1 MKLKIIYIAIIVA
14 ISNLSFADGHDEEA
28 YKTYTGEVLQC
39 NFNEGKDLDDAL
51 NMVRK
56 DWYKMAQ
63 SYPAPYEGNVVPLNC
78 MLQQMEDMI
87 YLGLDS
93 PLITMQWER

>member
-1 MKLKIIYIAIIVA
+1 M
-14 ISNLSFADGHDEEA
+14 
-28 YKTYTGEVLQC
+28 QC

-63 SYPAPYEGNVVPLNC
+63 SYPAPYEGNIVTPQLICLNRWNYDLFWVGFTPDNNA
-78 MLQQMEDMI
+78 MGD
-87 YLGLDS
+87 
-93 PLITMQWER
+93 